1 MPQNLMIS
9 LLVIMLLYSS
19 WMLFFTLV
27 MAILDVDIIIDDVF
41 VPLRNIGDKIII
53 YYITLDTN
61 IIDSFDSK

>member
-9 LLVIMLLYSS
+9 LLVIMLLDIS
-19 WMLFFTLV
+19 WLLLFTLV
-27 MAILDVDIIIDDVF
+27 MAIMDVNIITDDVF
-41 VPLRNIGDKIII
+41 APLRSIGDKIII

>member
-1 MPQNLMIS
+1 MIF

-19 WMLFFTLV
+19 WILFFTLV
-27 MAILDVDIIIDDVF
+27 MAILDADIIIDDVF

>member
-9 LLVIMLLYSS
+9 LLVIMLLDIS
-19 WMLFFTLV
+19 WLLLFTLV
-27 MAILDVDIIIDDVF
+27 MAIMDVNIITDDVF
-41 VPLRNIGDKIII
+41 APLRNIGYKIII

>member
-9 LLVIMLLYSS
+9 LLVIMLLDIS
-19 WMLFFTLV
+19 WLLLFTLV
-27 MAILDVDIIIDDVF
+27 TAIMDVNIITDDVF
-41 VPLRNIGDKIII
+41 APLRSIGDKIII

>member
-9 LLVIMLLYSS
+9 LLVIMLLYSA
-19 WMLFFTLV
+19 WMLFFTLII
-27 MAILDVDIIIDDVF
+27 AILDVDIITDDVF
-41 VPLRNIGDKIII
+41 APPRNIEYKIII

>member
-1 MPQNLMIS
+1 MIS
-9 LLVIMLLYSS
+9 LLVINLLYSS

-27 MAILDVDIIIDDVF
+27 MAFLDVDIIMDDVF
-41 VPLRNIGDKIII
+41 VPLRNIGAKIII

>member
-1 MPQNLMIS
+1 MIS

-19 WMLFFTLV
+19 WMLFFTFV

>member
-1 MPQNLMIS
+1 MIS
-9 LLVIMLLYSS
+9 LLVIMLLYCS
-19 WMLFFTLV
+19 WMLFFTFV